1 MPRLGSRF
9 FDSYNG
15 QIDRLR
21 RRRGENVEAFNSFVK
36 MREEMGET
44 ASVEEM
50 EKFRNALGGGEQYFM
65 SALPTRAM
73 LQETNK
79 ALVANQADKAE
90 TRRQNAIKTSN
101 DELALVT
108 SIAGTVI
115 DQDFNDTTEGGGRSK
130 IAKAFETSGNGQL
143 FKEYSDMMPNIMD
156 TARTQAT
163 QQWVLANGYDKI
175 ETQEGKEALMALAP
189 AWMKNTLE
197 TQGNSLVKRA
207 NDRKISQA
215 INEVQGD
222 MADIINDAGG
232 DLAAVEKAV
241 KARLRQKLGPLYS
254 DEIFATMQEI
264 AEGEVSLDLT
274 KRTGDA
280 LANIKVDDE
289 LLVGAAGNEAAL
301 EDLAKQALIRAGL
314 PNPTPTDI
322 ANAVAQLKQQQKGA
336 LRQDF
341 ETRLE
346 NAANRAE
353 AMSSEEAK
361 LIDGDREIDETV
373 ERILSGVF
381 PNYENMSPEDKAEAV
396 ARVRAIIANKSALSN
411 EAEQLADDEFVVSAL
426 ASDPV
431 LKDLYKMGPVADKMD
446 TIYDQINLIRNSRGL
461 PSMERADL
469 EKQYGAYVNAQM
481 KLGASQRY
489 AAEVSTATKNA
500 DEAWNAITSN
510 HQSEMERVA
519 DTLGDADDG
528 WKMVVNIAETRWM
541 PRSQT
546 DYNAFQDVLL
556 SMIEK
561 NPPTTPQEAAAL
573 ADKIAMSLNWLPA
586 GTGRQQML
594 AEALAAKDLIRPGTP
609 AGELVKD
616 ETGMLDAT
624 LLPLISQIQL
634 SPMDGDPTA
643 KKNAMLEAIDE
654 WEQALISDLSSPAI
668 KPLLNDMANVQA
680 HIQAIRK
687 AANKARTE
695 VNNATPEGQYSFMIY
710 SQSAQG
716 GVFIVSDQPQ
726 DRQKVID
733 NGFKP
738 GATYKKD
745 ADGNYVEILG
755 APVTVDGN
763 PAPNQLSEVD
773 PNATPFTQDLQSIM
787 RTSDLAS
794 ATDQVA
800 SRISSGGFSDQDL
813 PASAPLFRSGI
824 YQYFFGSNTPNAQT
838 RLKVSQDL
846 AAFLRSPEAKQY
858 LQSNP
863 DTYQSLF
870 ADPLSWAVNA
880 GFTGV

>member
-1 MPRLGSRF
+1 MVHV

-65 SALPTRAM
+65 SALPTRSM

-79 ALVANQADKAE
+79 ALIANQADKAE
-90 TRRQNAIKTSN
+90 TRRQNAIGTSN

-163 QQWVLANGYDKI
+163 QQWVVANGYDKI

-189 AWMKNTLE
+189 AWMKNTLD

-207 NDRKISQA
+207 NDRKISNA
-215 INEVQGD
+215 INEVQAD

-361 LIDGDREIDETV
+361 LIDGDEEIDKTV

-446 TIYDQINLIRNSRGL
+446 NL
-461 PSMERADL
+461 
-469 EKQYGAYVNAQM
+469 
-481 KLGASQRY
+481 
-489 AAEVSTATKNA
+489 
-500 DEAWNAITSN
+500 
-510 HQSEMERVA
+510 
-519 DTLGDADDG
+519 
-528 WKMVVNIAETRWM
+528 
-541 PRSQT
+541 
-546 DYNAFQDVLL
+546 
-556 SMIEK
+556 
-561 NPPTTPQEAAAL
+561 
-573 ADKIAMSLNWLPA
+573 
-586 GTGRQQML
+586 
-594 AEALAAKDLIRPGTP
+594 RP
-609 AGELVKD
+609 D
-616 ETGMLDAT
+616 
-624 LLPLISQIQL
+624 
-634 SPMDGDPTA
+634 
-643 KKNAMLEAIDE
+643 
-654 WEQALISDLSSPAI
+654 
-668 KPLLNDMANVQA
+668 
-680 HIQAIRK
+680 
-687 AANKARTE
+687 
-695 VNNATPEGQYSFMIY
+695 
-710 SQSAQG
+710 
-716 GVFIVSDQPQ
+716 
-726 DRQKVID
+726 
-733 NGFKP
+733 
-738 GATYKKD
+738 
-745 ADGNYVEILG
+745 
-755 APVTVDGN
+755 
-763 PAPNQLSEVD
+763 
-773 PNATPFTQDLQSIM
+773 
-787 RTSDLAS
+787 
-794 ATDQVA
+794 
-800 SRISSGGFSDQDL
+800 
-813 PASAPLFRSGI
+813 
-824 YQYFFGSNTPNAQT
+824 
-838 RLKVSQDL
+838 
-846 AAFLRSPEAKQY
+846 
-858 LQSNP
+858 
-863 DTYQSLF
+863 
-870 ADPLSWAVNA
+870 
-880 GFTGV
+880 